1 MGDYVMEKFK
11 PIAERCPFVS
21 EVRGKGLMFAIDFA
35 RPKTGFVLQQKWDA
49 LHKMNFAVF
58 GQTVILP
65 LMKKHRILTQ
75 TAGFHTEV
83 IKFLPPMTI
92 TKEDL
97 TGLSRRWRTCW
108 RIRRRRGQR

>member
-1 MGDYVMEKFK
+1 
-11 PIAERCPFVS
+11 
-21 EVRGKGLMFAIDFA
+21 MFAIDFA
-35 RPKTGFVLQQKWDA
+35 RPKTGFLLQQKWDA

-65 LMKKHRILTQ
+65 LMEKHRILTQ

-97 TGLSRRWRTCW
+97 DWFIGAMKEVLEDTNRTGATLKTMFRMAAGAVRA
-108 RIRRRRGQR
+108 